1 MKPDP
6 WPCCCWMAGP
16 RPKIPPRGLMVRL
29 TVSMRT
35 TAGPAFSTASTIT
48 ELLGCRDGAG
58 AASVIRGCSGGC
70 RPGREILVAVQ
81 EVSRPAETAVRVRR
95 DRKRGWTI
103 GSGRASLKASLK
115 TDPRAR
121 AAYIR
126 PSRRGLLVQ
135 QGDQLWHRVSQ
146 ELQARLSKPT
156 FETWIRPARC
166 RSFGGDLLQLEAPNS
181 FACGWL
187 HKNYLTMIAAV
198 ASEHAGR
205 PVRVEVLVAPGA
217 DPLPLPQEQDTA
229 AAPAAPERP
238 TPPPPRAPA
247 RAASSLFRPGAGLN
261 TRYVFNRFVVGAN
274 SRMAHAASLAVAEAP
289 GREFN
294 PLFICGGVG
303 LGKTHLMQAIGH
315 YRLEIDPEARVFYVS
330 TETFTND
337 LIQAIR
343 KDGMQ
348 AFRDRY
354 RAADLILV
362 DDIQFIEGKE
372 YTQEEFFHT
381 FNALH
386 EAGRQIVIAS
396 DRPPSQIPR
405 LQERLISRFSMGLI
419 ADIQTPD
426 LETRMAILH
435 KKAEAEQMALP
446 RELIQYIAGRFTS
459 NIRELEGALTRAVAF
474 ASITGLPMTVESVAP
489 MLDPVGNDV
498 AVTPQQVLEKVAEVF
513 EVAIEEMLS
522 PSRKRAV
529 SQSRQVGMY
538 LMRQSTSLS
547 LPRIGEAFG
556 GKDHSTVMYA
566 VEQVEKK
573 LSSDPDLARRVQ
585 QVRDLL
591 QIDSRKRR

>member
-1 MKPDP
+1 MQQ
-6 WPCCCWMAGP
+6 GE
-16 RPKIPPRGLMVRL
+16 
-29 TVSMRT
+29 
-35 TAGPAFSTASTIT
+35 
-48 ELLGCRDGAG
+48 ELWH
-58 AASVIRGCSGGC
+58 
-70 RPGREILVAVQ
+70 Q
-81 EVSRPAETAVRVRR
+81 
-95 DRKRGWTI
+95 
-103 GSGRASLKASLK
+103 
-115 TDPRAR
+115 
-121 AAYIR
+121 
-126 PSRRGLLVQ
+126 VQ
-135 QGDQLWHRVSQ
+135 QD
-146 ELQARLSKPT
+146 LQASLSKPT

-166 RSFGGDLLQLEAPNS
+166 TGYTQGRLELEAPNS

-187 HKNYLTMIAAV
+187 RKNYLTAIT
-198 ASEHAGR
+198 S
-205 PVRVEVLVAPGA
+205 
-217 DPLPLPQEQDTA
+217 
-229 AAPAAPERP
+229 
-238 TPPPPRAPA
+238 
-247 RAASSLFRPGAGLN
+247 AASAIAGEPVAVVVQAASGPDPALESGLQGQPGDNERAQPSQTRPGAAQPLSGMPSRLSAGLN
-261 TRYVFNRFVVGAN
+261 PRYVFNRFVVGPN
-274 SRMAHAASLAVAEAP
+274 SRMAHAAALAVAEAP

-294 PLFICGGVG
+294 PLFLCGGVG

-396 DRPPSQIPR
+396 DRPPNQIPR

-419 ADIQTPD
+419 ADIQAPD

-435 KKAEAEQMALP
+435 KKAEQEQMSLP
-446 RELIQYIAGRFTS
+446 RELIQFIAGRFTS

-474 ASITGLPMTVESVAP
+474 VSITGLPMTVESVAP
-489 MLDPVGNDV
+489 MLDPVGGDV
-498 AVTPQQVLEKVAEVF
+498 DVTPDQVLTKVAEVF
-513 EVAIEEMLS
+513 SVSPDEMRS
-522 PSRKRAV
+522 ASRKRNV
-529 SQSRQVGMY
+529 SQARQVGMF
-538 LMRQSTSLS
+538 LMRQCTDLS
-547 LPRIGEAFG
+547 LPRIGEVFG

-566 VEQVEKK
+566 VEQIDKK
-573 LSSDPDLARRVQ
+573 MNSDPALSRQVQ

>member
-1 MKPDP
+1 M
-6 WPCCCWMAGP
+6 
-16 RPKIPPRGLMVRL
+16 
-29 TVSMRT
+29 
-35 TAGPAFSTASTIT
+35 
-48 ELLGCRDGAG
+48 
-58 AASVIRGCSGGC
+58 
-70 RPGREILVAVQ
+70 
-81 EVSRPAETAVRVRR
+81 
-95 DRKRGWTI
+95 
-103 GSGRASLKASLK
+103 
-115 TDPRAR
+115 
-121 AAYIR
+121 
-126 PSRRGLLVQ
+126 Q
-135 QGDQLWHRVSQ
+135 QGEELWHQVQ
-146 ELQARLSKPT
+146 AALQGNFSKPT

-166 RSFGGDLLQLEAPNS
+166 GALEGNQLQLIAPNA

-187 HKNYLTMIAAV
+187 RKNYLETIAAV
-198 ASEHAGR
+198 ASELAGR
-205 PVRVEVLVAPGA
+205 PMVETAADEEAAILLPPVAATGAGPSGESSRSQGGGAGQASLANGTTNGTTATGETPRKLAPG
-217 DPLPLPQEQDTA
+217 
-229 AAPAAPERP
+229 
-238 TPPPPRAPA
+238 
-247 RAASSLFRPGAGLN
+247 LN
-261 TRYVFNRFVVGAN
+261 PRYVFNRFVVGPN

-294 PLFICGGVG
+294 PLFLCGGVG

-419 ADIQTPD
+419 ADIQAPD

-435 KKAEAEQMALP
+435 KKAEQEQMVLP
-446 RELIQYIAGRFTS
+446 RDLIQFIAGRFTS

-489 MLDPVGNDV
+489 MLDPAGGDV
-498 AVTPQQVLEKVAEVF
+498 EVKPSQVMDKVSEVF
-513 EVAIEEMLS
+513 GVGVEEMRS
-522 PSRKRAV
+522 ASRKRAV
-529 SQSRQVGMY
+529 SQARQVGMY
-538 LMRQSTSLS
+538 LMRQSTNLS

-566 VEQVEKK
+566 VEQIDRK
-573 LSSDPDLARRVQ
+573 LNSDPALSRQVQ

>member
-1 MKPDP
+1 MQQGETL
-6 WPCCCWMAGP
+6 W
-16 RPKIPPRGLMVRL
+16 RQ
-29 TVSMRT
+29 
-35 TAGPAFSTASTIT
+35 
-48 ELLGCRDGAG
+48 
-58 AASVIRGCSGGC
+58 
-70 RPGREILVAVQ
+70 VQ
-81 EVSRPAETAVRVRR
+81 EA
-95 DRKRGWTI
+95 
-103 GSGRASLKASLK
+103 L
-115 TDPRAR
+115 
-121 AAYIR
+121 
-126 PSRRGLLVQ
+126 
-135 QGDQLWHRVSQ
+135 QGN
-146 ELQARLSKPT
+146 LSKPT
-156 FETWIRPARC
+156 FETWIRPATC
-166 RSFGGDLLQLEAPNS
+166 VALQGNELQLLAPNT

-187 HKNYLTMIAAV
+187 RKNYLSTIAAV
-198 ASEHAGR
+198 ASEIAGR
-205 PVRVEVLVAPGA
+205 SIAVSVEAGGESAQGITLNGQPPTTAGVDAAPGSPA
-217 DPLPLPQEQDTA
+217 PQQRTA
-229 AAPAAPERP
+229 TGEAPRKLAP
-238 TPPPPRAPA
+238 
-247 RAASSLFRPGAGLN
+247 GLN
-261 TRYVFNRFVVGAN
+261 PRYVFNRFVVRPN
-274 SRMAHAASLAVAEAP
+274 SRMAHAAALAVAESP

-315 YRLEIDPEARVFYVS
+315 YRLEIDPDARVAYVS

-348 AFRDRY
+348 KFRDRY

-435 KKAEAEQMALP
+435 KKAEHERVSLP
-446 RELIQYIAGRFTS
+446 RDLIQYLAGRFTS

-489 MLDPVGNDV
+489 MLDPAGVEV
-498 AVTPQQVLEKVAEVF
+498 EVTPEQVLSKVAEVF
-513 EVAIEEMLS
+513 GVGVEEMKS
-522 PSRKRAV
+522 ASRKRAV
-529 SQSRQVGMY
+529 SQARQVGMY
-538 LMRQSTSLS
+538 LMRQGTNLS
-547 LPRIGEAFG
+547 LPRIGDAFG

-566 VEQVEKK
+566 VEQTEKK
-573 LSSDPDLARRVQ
+573 LAADPQLGRQVQ

-591 QIDSRKRR
+591 QIDSRRRTR

>member
-1 MKPDP
+1 VQ
-6 WPCCCWMAGP
+6 
-16 RPKIPPRGLMVRL
+16 RG
-29 TVSMRT
+29 
-35 TAGPAFSTASTIT
+35 
-48 ELLGCRDGAG
+48 
-58 AASVIRGCSGGC
+58 
-70 RPGREILVAVQ
+70 
-81 EVSRPAETAVRVRR
+81 
-95 DRKRGWTI
+95 DR
-103 GSGRASLKASLK
+103 
-115 TDPRAR
+115 
-121 AAYIR
+121 
-126 PSRRGLLVQ
+126 
-135 QGDQLWHRVSQ
+135 LWHRVQ
-146 ELQARLSKPT
+146 EALQASLSKPT

-166 RSFGGDLLQLEAPNS
+166 LSADDGALRLQAPNS
-181 FACGWL
+181 FACSWL
-187 HKNYLTMIAAV
+187 RKHYLAKIEQVAAEIAG
-198 ASEHAGR
+198 E
-205 PVRVEVLVAPGA
+205 PVHVEIGVDPGEGA
-217 DPLPLPQEQDTA
+217 EGAAPLPLPA
-229 AAPAAPERP
+229 AIAAEGLAPVP
-238 TPPPPRAPA
+238 APA
-247 RAASSLFRPGAGLN
+247 RPGQGTRLIANLN
-261 TRYVFNRFVVGAN
+261 PRYVFNRFVVGPN
-274 SRMAHAASLAVAEAP
+274 SRMAHAAALAVAEAP

-315 YRLEIDPEARVFYVS
+315 YRLEIDPAARVFYVS

-343 KDGMQ
+343 KDSMQ

-419 ADIQTPD
+419 ADIQAPD

-446 RELIQYIAGRFTS
+446 RELIHYIAGRFTS

-498 AVTPQQVLEKVAEVF
+498 DVTPQQVLDKVAEVF
-513 EVAIEEMLS
+513 EVRIDEMLS

-529 SQSRQVGMY
+529 SQARQVGMF
-538 LMRQSTSLS
+538 LMRQNTNLS

-573 LSSDPDLARRVQ
+573 LSADPALARRVQ